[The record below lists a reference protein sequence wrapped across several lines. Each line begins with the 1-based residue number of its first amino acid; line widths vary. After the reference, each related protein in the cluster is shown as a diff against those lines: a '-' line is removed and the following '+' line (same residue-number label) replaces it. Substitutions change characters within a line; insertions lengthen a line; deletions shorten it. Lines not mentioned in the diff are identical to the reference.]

1 MVTMSHN
8 HGGDAPR
15 SRLRSGFTLV
25 ELMVVIAIVA
35 ILVGLLLPAVQV
47 ARESARRSHCLN
59 NVRQIAIAMT
69 GYDSANEALPGWR
82 NRVGTFSGTAAG
94 TAVLPTSWTV
104 PILPNLGNKEAFDY
118 FDNYSHSVPSDDI
131 GEKKMPIF
139 LCSTAADDAS
149 RFSKAPLSYAVNAGT
164 GAEHTLPGGSEP
176 FVGSKQNVGDGVF
189 HDRVGFDQ
197 GEDGSFT
204 DTYDYYPATSS
215 LDDVVEGSG
224 GSFTLMMAERSGKDA
239 IAREAGIHWTPIRSG
254 AAPSY
259 TWTQAPGYVVAGS
272 AMPLANAKTSSHIFM
287 HPIALRSGSVPQP
300 ATVYRVINPVRF
312 EDTAKQTAAEQEL
325 GADWDLRFPTSQHRG
340 DGVVAAF
347 CDGRTMFL
355 SSKIDSWVY
364 CSLLTAKAA
373 GACSPRAQNWQQ
385 KNGVNYIPSEDDI
398 TVK

>member
-1 MVTMSHN
+1 MVTKGHDGVGS
-8 HGGDAPR
+8 AAR
-15 SRLRSGFTLV
+15 TCLRSGFTLV
-25 ELMVVIAIVA
+25 ELMVVIALVA

-82 NRVGTFSGTAAG
+82 NRWAALSGTASG
-94 TAVLPTSWTV
+94 TTAIATSWTV

-118 FDNYSHSVPSDDI
+118 FDNYTAASDDI

-139 LCSTAADDAS
+139 VCSTAADSAS
-149 RFSKAPLSYAVNAGT
+149 QFSKAPLSYAVNAGT
-164 GAEHTLPGGSEP
+164 GAEHTNSGVNS
-176 FVGSKQNVGDGVF
+176 FVDNAHKQFVADGVF
-189 HDRVGFDQ
+189 HDRLGFDYN
-197 GEDGSFT
+197 DNGSFA

-239 IAREAGIHWTPIRSG
+239 MAREAGIHWTPLRSAG
-254 AAPSY
+254 N
-259 TWTQAPGYVVAGS
+259 TWSQAPGYVVTDAS
-272 AMPLANAKTSSHIFM
+272 NAKTTSHIFM
-287 HPIALRSGSVPQP
+287 HPKKILGAGEYPENS
-300 ATVYRVINPVRF
+300 TVYRVVNP
-312 EDTAKQTAAEQEL
+312 ETCH
-325 GADWDLRFPTSQHRG
+325 ADLDSDGNCDLRFPTSQHRG

-373 GACSPRAQNWQQ
+373 GACSPRARAWQL

>member
-1 MVTMSHN
+1 
-8 HGGDAPR
+8 
-15 SRLRSGFTLV
+15 
-25 ELMVVIAIVA
+25 MVVIAIVA
-35 ILVGLLLPAVQV
+35 ILIGLLLPAVQV

-69 GYDSANEALPGWR
+69 GYDSANDALPGWR
-82 NRVGTFSGTAAG
+82 NRWTALSGTLSG
-94 TAVLPTSWTV
+94 TTAIATSWTV

-118 FDNYSHSVPSDDI
+118 FDDYTAASDDI

-139 LCSTAADDAS
+139 VCSTAADSAS
-149 RFSKAPLSYAVNAGT
+149 QFSKAPLSYAVNAGT
-164 GAEHTLPGGSEP
+164 GAEHTNSGVNS
-176 FVGSKQNVGDGVF
+176 FVDNAHKQFVADGAF
-189 HDRVGFDQ
+189 HDRLGFDSN
-197 GEDGSFT
+197 GNGSFA

-239 IAREAGIHWTPIRSG
+239 MAREAGIHWTPLRSAG
-254 AAPSY
+254 N
-259 TWTQAPGYVVAGS
+259 TWSQAPGYVVTDAS
-272 AMPLANAKTSSHIFM
+272 NAKTTSHIFM
-287 HPIALRSGSVPQP
+287 HPRKILGSGEYP
-300 ATVYRVINPVRF
+300 ANSTIYRVINPVRF
-312 EDTAKQTAAEQEL
+312 EDTAKQAFAEQEL

-373 GACSPRAQNWQQ
+373 GACSPRAQRWQL

>member
-1 MVTMSHN
+1 MVTKGHDGVGS
-8 HGGDAPR
+8 AAR
-15 SRLRSGFTLV
+15 TRLRSGFTLV
-25 ELMVVIAIVA
+25 ELMVVIALVA

-82 NRVGTFSGTAAG
+82 NRVGTFSGTASG
-94 TAVLPTSWTV
+94 TTAIATSWTV

-118 FDNYSHSVPSDDI
+118 FDNYTAASDDI

-139 LCSTAADDAS
+139 VCSTAADSAS
-149 RFSKAPLSYAVNAGT
+149 QFSKAPLSYAVNAGT
-164 GAEHTLPGGSEP
+164 GAEHTNSGVNS
-176 FVGSKQNVGDGVF
+176 FVDNAHKQFVADGVF
-189 HDRVGFDQ
+189 HDRLGFDYN
-197 GEDGSFT
+197 DNGSFA

-239 IAREAGIHWTPIRSG
+239 MAREAGIHWTPLRSAG
-254 AAPSY
+254 N
-259 TWTQAPGYVVAGS
+259 TWSQAPGYVVTDAS
-272 AMPLANAKTSSHIFM
+272 NAKTTSHIFM
-287 HPIALRSGSVPQP
+287 HPIALTSGSAQP
-300 ATVYRVINPVRF
+300 STVYRVINP
-312 EDTAKQTAAEQEL
+312 ETCDSILDNA
-325 GADWDLRFPTSQHRG
+325 GNCDLRFPTSQHRG

-373 GACSPRAQNWQQ
+373 GACSPRARAWQL

>member
-82 NRVGTFSGTAAG
+82 NRWTALSGAYSGT
-94 TAVLPTSWTV
+94 TAIATSWTV

-118 FDNYSHSVPSDDI
+118 FDNYSVPSDDI

-139 LCSTAADDAS
+139 LCSTAADTAS
-149 RFSKAPLSYAVNAGT
+149 QFSKAPLSYAVNAGT
-164 GAEHTLPGGSEP
+164 GAEHDASGVNSFQDNGHKQ
-176 FVGSKQNVGDGVF
+176 FVADGVF
-189 HDRVGFDQ
+189 HDRVGWDT
-197 GEDGSFT
+197 GTVGMYED
-204 DTYDYYPATSS
+204 YWEYAPATSS

-224 GSFTLMMAERSGKDA
+224 GSFTLMIAERTGKDA
-239 IAREAGIHWTPIRSG
+239 MARDTGIHWTPLRSG
-254 AAPSY
+254 TNWIGY
-259 TWTQAPGYVVAGS
+259 TTAVTTGS
-272 AMPLANAKTSSHIFM
+272 SNAKTTSHIFM